1 MQTLKYEFGSL
12 QSKQPIIMHGR
23 DNTGNKNC
31 IAYTKLTLH
40 QTTELQIDDMH
51 EVLWYTDTMR
61 ATTQYSTLNIIV
73 CRSEGTNASNIH
85 PHNRN
90 K

>member
-1 MQTLKYEFGSL
+1 MQTLKYVFGSL
-12 QSKQPIIMHGR
+12 QSMQPTIMHGR

-31 IAYTKLTLH
+31 IVYTKLTLH

-61 ATTQYSTLNIIV
+61 ANNTIQSI
-73 CRSEGTNASNIH
+73 E
-85 PHNRN
+85 HNCMQI
-90 K
+90 